1 MSPVRSGTTTGTVTG
16 APVVAATAAPTVT
29 ATAAPASTKRRIA
42 FASYV
47 DEVYLPG
54 FLTLLRSLA
63 LTNPTLCLDYVVLY
77 DDLTPASVSAIHR
90 LHPHI
95 RFRRVDAS
103 HYDAFVKGD
112 RTNYLVR
119 KAYFSLDAFRIRD
132 YDTIVV
138 LDTDMVV
145 LGDISPLLDVRE
157 GIGAVEQFFYN
168 DSGAKLNSGLL
179 VLNAEVLNDEFV
191 ARIDRTGVSGEY
203 ELDKH
208 DQGILNAILEGGF
221 VRLDQRYNY
230 VKRRL
235 SGDLDV
241 PPEVAVLHFTGQHK
255 PWTGGEV
262 GYDKAQ
268 ARWEAYDLP
277 EDDFFRA
284 YLDQSK
290 RHPDLVVH
298 YGRELLERGLGGVN
312 VAIAVA
318 ESLYE
323 AGHFREAAEV
333 CLRWRPAADLLHP
346 RYHWVLG
353 QSLVATSKYEDA
365 VPHLVVASRSPSH
378 AVDAFRALADLA
390 WVLRDYDATIAH
402 ATGALRLN
410 PVDRRCRILL
420 RRGRAYAA
428 AAAADTRGGGAA
440 TGDQLAHVAFY
451 MDAQGNAGDKVLP
464 ESVRLCFRKDASDT
478 SWRPIHVHQQFDADR
493 LAEINSRQGLVV
505 GGGGL
510 FIPDTAPNGNSCWQW
525 NVTDRALK
533 GITVPIAIFGVGYNT
548 FEGQSY
554 ADTRFRES
562 LALLVERS
570 SFVGLRN
577 NGSIERVRDSLP
589 AELRDRV
596 TYQPCPTTVTRH
608 LVDGWQDPVTRDDT
622 VLINAAYDR
631 FERRFGREYGRFL
644 ERMATAITAMRERA
658 DVRYAAHAVTD
669 EKFVYDLRR
678 EHGVALPVI
687 PLYEYTNEEIW
698 KAYARTRLVVGMRGH
713 AGMIPFGV
721 GTPIL
726 SLISHPKLGF
736 FLKDLDRP
744 EWGISVHDQHLAH
757 VLPRRVG
764 EILDDHAAVTADVLQ
779 LQEKLWSITR
789 RNLAALAPEFGT
801 VI

>member
-1 MSPVRSGTTTGTVTG
+1 MSELVT
-16 APVVAATAAPTVT
+16 
-29 ATAAPASTKRRIA
+29 TKRRIA

-63 LTNPTLCLDYVVLY
+63 LTNPTLCQDYVVLF

-90 LHPHI
+90 LHPGV
-95 RFRRVDAS
+95 RLRRVDAS
-103 HYDAFVKGD
+103 HYDGFVKGD

-132 YDTIVV
+132 YDTVVV

-157 GIGAVEQFFYN
+157 GIGAVEQYFHN
-168 DSGAKLNSGLL
+168 DAGGKLNSGLL
-179 VLNAEVLNDEFV
+179 VLNGEVLNDEFV
-191 ARIDRTGVSGEY
+191 ARIDRTGESGEY

-208 DQGILNAILEGGF
+208 DQGILNAILDGGF
-221 VRLDQRYNY
+221 VRLDQRFNF

-235 SGDLDV
+235 SGNLDV

-255 PWTGGEV
+255 PWYGGEA
-262 GYDKAQ
+262 GYDRAQ
-268 ARWEAYDLP
+268 AVWEAYDLS
-277 EDDFFRA
+277 EEDFFRA
-284 YLDQSK
+284 YLELPR

-298 YGRELLERGLGGVN
+298 YGRELLERGLGGVD
-312 VAIAVA
+312 VAVAVA
-318 ESLYE
+318 ECLYE

-333 CLRWRPAADLLHP
+333 CLRWRPAADHLDP

-353 QSLVATSKYEDA
+353 QALVATSAYGSA
-365 VPHLVVASRSPSH
+365 VPHLVLASRSPSF
-378 AVDAFRALADLA
+378 AVGAYRALADLA
-390 WVLRDYDATIAH
+390 WVLRDYDATVAH
-402 ATGALRLN
+402 ATEALRLN
-410 PVDRRCRILL
+410 PVDRRSRILL
-420 RRGRAYAA
+420 RRGHAYAEA
-428 AAAADTRGGGAA
+428 AESSARGGGEVD
-440 TGDQLAHVAFY
+440 GDQLAHAAFY
-451 MDAQGNAGDKVLP
+451 MDRQGNAGDKVLP

-478 SWRPIHVHQQFDADR
+478 SWHPIHVHQLFDADR
-493 LAEINSRQGLVV
+493 LAEVNARQGLVI

-525 NVTDRALK
+525 NVTDRALQ
-533 GITVPIAIFGVGYNT
+533 GIMVPIAVFGVGYNT

-554 ADTRFRES
+554 GERRFHES
-562 LALLVERS
+562 LELLVRRS
-570 SFVGLRN
+570 TFVGLRN
-577 NGSIERVRDSLP
+577 NGSIDRVRDSLP
-589 AELRDRV
+589 AELRERV
-596 TYQPCPTTVTRH
+596 TYQPCPTTVTRY
-608 LVDGWQDPVTRDDT
+608 LVDGWRDPASRDDT
-622 VLINAAYDR
+622 VLVNAAYDR
-631 FERRFGREYGRFL
+631 FERRFGLEYGRFL

-669 EKFVYDLRR
+669 EKFVHDLRR
-678 EHGVALPVI
+678 EHGIALPVV
-687 PLYEYTNEEIW
+687 PLYEFTNEEIW
-698 KAYARTRLVVGMRGH
+698 QAYATTRLVVGMRGH

-736 FLKDLDRP
+736 FLRDLDRP

-764 EILDDHAAVTADVLQ
+764 EILDDHAAVVADVRALQ
-779 LQEKLWSITR
+779 DRLWAVTR

>member
-1 MSPVRSGTTTGTVTG
+1 MTDR
-16 APVVAATAAPTVT
+16 AAPPPAET
-29 ATAAPASTKRRIA
+29 AGHATTAKRRIA
-42 FASYV
+42 FVSYV

-63 LTNPTLCLDYVVLY
+63 LTNPTLCVDYLVLF
-77 DDLTPASVSAIHR
+77 DELTPESVSAIHR
-90 LHPHI
+90 LHPGIHL
-95 RFRRVDAS
+95 RRVDAE

-119 KAYFSLDAFRIRD
+119 KAYFSLDAFRVRD
-132 YDTIVV
+132 YDTLIV

-145 LGDISPLLDVRE
+145 LDDISPLLDVRE
-157 GIGAVEQFFYN
+157 GRGAVEQYFHN
-168 DSGAKLNSGLL
+168 DAGGKLNSGLL
-179 VLNAEVLNDEFV
+179 VLNPEVLNDEFV
-191 ARIDRTGVSGEY
+191 ARIDAVGVAGDY

-208 DQGILNAILEGGF
+208 DQGILNAVLDGGF
-221 VRLDQRYNY
+221 VRLDQRYNF

-235 SGDLDV
+235 SGNLDV

-255 PWTGGEV
+255 PWHGGEV

-268 ARWEAYDLP
+268 EVWASYDLP
-277 EDDFFRA
+277 ENDFFRA
-284 YLDQSK
+284 YLELPK

-298 YGRELLERGLGGVN
+298 YGRELLERGLGGVD
-312 VAIAVA
+312 VAISVA
-318 ESLYE
+318 ECLYE
-323 AGHFREAAEV
+323 AGHFRESAEV
-333 CLRWRPAADLLHP
+333 CLRWRPAADHLDP

-353 QSLVATSKYEDA
+353 QALVATSAYQSA
-365 VPHLVVASRSPSH
+365 VPHLLLASRSPQYS
-378 AVDAFRALADLA
+378 VGAFRAMADLA
-390 WVLRDYDATIAH
+390 WVLRDYDATVAH
-402 ATGALRLN
+402 ATEALRLN
-410 PVDRRCRILL
+410 PVDRRSRILL
-420 RRGRAYAA
+420 RRGRAYAERA
-428 AAAADTRGGGAA
+428 ASAERGVAEGAS
-440 TGDQLAHVAFY
+440 GDQLAHAAFY

-478 SWRPIHVHQQFDADR
+478 SWHPIHVHQLFDADR
-493 LAEINSRQGLVV
+493 LDEVNSRQGLVI

-525 NVTDRALK
+525 NVTDRALEAV
-533 GITVPIAIFGVGYNT
+533 TVPIAVFGVGYNT

-554 ADTRFRES
+554 SERRFHES
-562 LALLVERS
+562 LELLVRRS
-570 SFVGLRN
+570 TFVGLRN

-589 AELRDRV
+589 ADLRDRV
-596 TYQPCPTTVTRH
+596 VYQPCPTTVTRF
-608 LVDGWQDPVTRDDT
+608 LVDGWQDPPRRDDT

-631 FERRFGREYGRFL
+631 FERRFGREYGRFM
-644 ERMATAITAMRERA
+644 ERMATAITAMREVA

-678 EHGVALPVI
+678 EHGIALPVV

-698 KAYARTRLVVGMRGH
+698 RAYATTRLVVGMRGH

-736 FLKDLDRP
+736 FLRDLDRP

-757 VLPRRVG
+757 ELPRRVG
-764 EILDDHAAVTADVLQ
+764 EILGDHDAVVADVRS
-779 LQEKLWSITR
+779 LQERLWSITR

-801 VI
+801 VV